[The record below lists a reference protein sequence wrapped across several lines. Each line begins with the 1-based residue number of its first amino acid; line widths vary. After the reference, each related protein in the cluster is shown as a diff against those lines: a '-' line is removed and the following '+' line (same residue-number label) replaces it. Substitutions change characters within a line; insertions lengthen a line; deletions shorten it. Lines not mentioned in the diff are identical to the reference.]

1 MSRPTTGQ
9 LTGPAVAA
17 PATAASPPDRASAGS
32 MLLALVGRNLAER
45 GRLVPPLLLD
55 LAFGIVNLAVFL
67 LISRVLRVP
76 EGNALGH
83 SATYFDFVA
92 VGLTFMLV
100 VQAATSQV
108 TSRVAQEQRDGTLEM
123 LVAQPVP
130 RWVLAV
136 GLAAHPFAFALLR
149 ATIYLAV
156 LGLLFGLDVGRASWV
171 GTILVLASAVGVML
185 AVGIALM
192 AFTVAFGRG
201 DLVARLTMVVIA
213 FVSGTYF
220 PVAALPVLP
229 PWLTAVLPTRIALD
243 GFRHALAG
251 QPWGTELAVL
261 LGCAAIL
268 LPISVGL
275 FGGALRRACRRGTLN
290 RD

>member
-1 MSRPTTGQ
+1 MAGTPATEWAATR
-9 LTGPAVAA
+9 AVAPA
-17 PATAASPPDRASAGS
+17 PTAASRPERAGRRQV
-32 MLLALVGRNLAER
+32 LLALIGRDLAER
-45 GRLVPPLLLD
+45 GRLLPPLLLD

-67 LISRVLRVP
+67 LISRVL
-76 EGNALGH
+76 
-83 SATYFDFVA
+83 SAPGAGTFGPSASYFDFVA
-92 VGLTFMLV
+92 VGLTFLLV

-108 TSRVAQEQRDGTLEM
+108 TSRMTQEQRDGTLEM

-149 ATIYLAV
+149 AAIYLAV
-156 LGLLFGLDVGRASWV
+156 LALFFGLDVGRASWA
-171 GTILVLASAVGVML
+171 GTVLVLAAAVGVML
-185 AVGIALM
+185 AVGVALM
-192 AFTVAFGRG
+192 AFTIAFGRG

-220 PVAALPVLP
+220 PVTALPLP
-229 PWLTAVLPTRIALD
+229 SWLTTVLPTRIALD

-251 QPWGTELAVL
+251 QPWGTDLLVL

-268 LPISVGL
+268 LPVSVGL
-275 FGGALRRACRRGTLN
+275 YGTALRRACRRGTLN

>member
-1 MSRPTTGQ
+1 MSRPTTGRP
-9 LTGPAVAA
+9 GGAAVE
-17 PATAASPPDRASAGS
+17 SPPTAVRLPNRASAGS
-32 MLLALVGRNLAER
+32 TLFALVGRDLAER

-67 LISRVLRVP
+67 LISRVLSAP
-76 EGNALGH
+76 DDDALRH
-83 SATYFDFVA
+83 FANYFDFVA

-156 LGLLFGLDVGRASWV
+156 LSLLFGLDVSRASWV
-171 GTILVLASAVGVML
+171 GTVLVLAAAVGVML
-185 AVGIALM
+185 AVGVALM

-220 PVAALPVLP
+220 PVATLPGVP
-229 PWLTAVLPTRIALD
+229 SWLTAALPTRIALD
-243 GFRHALAG
+243 GFRHALNG
-251 QPWGTELAVL
+251 QPWGSDLIVL
-261 LGCAAIL
+261 LGCAAIM

-275 FGGALRRACRRGTLN
+275 FGGALHRACRRGTLN
-290 RD
+290 RE